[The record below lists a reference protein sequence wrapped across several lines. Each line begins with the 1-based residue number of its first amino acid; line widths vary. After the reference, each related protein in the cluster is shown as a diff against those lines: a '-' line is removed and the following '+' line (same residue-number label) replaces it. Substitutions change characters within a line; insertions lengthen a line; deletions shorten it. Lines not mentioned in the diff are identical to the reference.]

1 MKTADTESTG
11 NMSPIDAWIL
21 AVRPKTLPASVSPVV
36 IGIAAALLDN
46 QFAAFPALAA
56 MASAM
61 LLQIGVNLANDY
73 FDYQKGIDTAARLG
87 PVRVTQSGLISP
99 TRVKQAMITSLLGAA
114 LVGLYLLKVAG
125 WPVLIVGIVSILA
138 ALAYSGGPYPLA
150 SHGMGDIFVFI
161 FFGPVAVCGTY
172 YVQALQLTR
181 QVVWLSVPIGLLIT
195 AIIVVNNLRDIS
207 TDAGSGKK
215 TLAVIFGVRRTR
227 LEFVVLLVGAYGTT
241 VVLYLFAGFSG
252 WVLLPLMSLPVS
264 IPVLLSVLRNEG
276 VLLNRTLAQTAAL
289 ALFYSLLL
297 AAGLLLMRP

>member
-1 MKTADTESTG
+1 MNTADTDSTG
-11 NMSPIDAWIL
+11 HVSPFDAWIL
-21 AVRPKTLPASVSPVV
+21 AVRPKTLPASISPVV
-36 IGIAAALLDN
+36 IGIAAALFDN
-46 QFAAFPALAA
+46 QFAALPALAS
-56 MASAM
+56 MAAAM

-87 PVRVTQSGLISP
+87 PVRVTQSGLIAP
-99 TRVKQAMITSLLGAA
+99 KRVKQAMITSLLSAA

-125 WPVLIVGIVSILA
+125 WPVLIIGIVSILA

-181 QVVWLSVPIGLLIT
+181 HVVWLSVPIGLLIT

-207 TDAGSGKK
+207 TDTGSGKK
-215 TLAVIFGVRRTR
+215 TLAVILGVRRTR
-227 LEFVVLLVGAYGTT
+227 LEFVALLAGAYGTT
-241 VVLYLFAGFSG
+241 VALYLYAKFSG
-252 WVLLPLMSLPVS
+252 WVLLPLLSLPVS
-264 IPVLLSVLRNEG
+264 ILLLLSVHRNEG
-276 VLLNRTLAQTAAL
+276 ALLNRTLAQTAAL

-297 AAGLLLMRP
+297 AAGLLISA